1 MTGRGSDGA
10 TAPAAAAAPRR
21 TARPESAAHDLQLRE
36 LIARIGYAL
45 QEETPQIVDEMTGLL
60 SDRVAGLDQDAQLV
74 QMLRASVDGNV
85 WTIGHILTNDIAIES
100 VQPSTAAVEYAMR
113 LAQRD
118 VQLGS
123 LTRAYYLGQSMVV
136 RRGIDMVDALGLDD
150 QDLQMNLVRRITDVI
165 HNYIDWMLQY
175 VTNVFVAEQAKWWT
189 ARAVTN
195 AAAVLKTLR
204 GEPISS
210 AGFEARTMY
219 SLDQHH
225 VALIAW
231 LEFDNSTT
239 EDQRQVDQLLRR
251 VAAILQ
257 STKPPLITAADRTTA
272 WAWVATPTPE
282 LADDALAR
290 VARLAES
297 AEANNVR
304 VAIGVPGSGVA
315 GFRRSHEQAAKAR
328 LVALG
333 AQRFREAQLVAF
345 SDPDVGFLSL
355 LMHDTK
361 SAVTWTREVLGDVA
375 SEGEQQ
381 AALRET
387 LATFYATGENSSK
400 TAELL
405 GLHRNTVRQR
415 VAKFES
421 ERGGRRADGMEISL
435 ALKLFDLLGEGS

>member
-1 MTGRGSDGA
+1 MTAA
-10 TAPAAAAAPRR
+10 TPAENDR
-21 TARPESAAHDLQLRE
+21 EMRE
-36 LIARIGYAL
+36 LIARVGHKL
-45 QEETPQIVDEMTGLL
+45 QEVTPEIVNEMTDLL
-60 SDRVAGLDQDAQLV
+60 SEKVSGLDKDAQLV

-136 RRGIDMVDALGLDD
+136 RRGIDVIEELELDD
-150 QDLQMNLVRRITDVI
+150 KRIQMDLVRLLTEVV

-175 VTNVFVAEQAKWWT
+175 VTEVHVAEQAKWWN

-195 AAAVLKTLR
+195 TAAVLKVLR
-204 GEPISS
+204 GEPTSL
-210 AGFEARTMY
+210 AGFEARTNY
-219 SLDQHH
+219 SLEQHH
-225 VALIAW
+225 LALIAW
-231 LEFDNSTT
+231 MEFGAPDT
-239 EDQRQVDQLLRR
+239 EDQRRIDHLLRR
-251 VAAILQ
+251 VATIVQ
-257 STKPPLITAADRTTA
+257 STKPPLITASDRTTA
-272 WAWVATPTPE
+272 WAWVAVPTVT
-282 LADDALAR
+282 LAAEVLAR
-290 VARLAES
+290 IADLAAS
-297 AEANNVR
+297 ADAANIR
-304 VAIGVPGSGVA
+304 IALGVPGSGIA

-333 AQRFREAQLVAF
+333 AKHYREDQLVTF

-361 SAVTWTREVLGDVA
+361 SAITWTQEVLGAVA
-375 SEGEQQ
+375 TDGEQH

-400 TAELL
+400 TAEVL

-415 VAKFES
+415 VARFEQ
-421 ERGGRRADGMEISL
+421 ERGGGDVNGMEISL
-435 ALKLFDLLGEGS
+435 ALKLFDLLGGEA